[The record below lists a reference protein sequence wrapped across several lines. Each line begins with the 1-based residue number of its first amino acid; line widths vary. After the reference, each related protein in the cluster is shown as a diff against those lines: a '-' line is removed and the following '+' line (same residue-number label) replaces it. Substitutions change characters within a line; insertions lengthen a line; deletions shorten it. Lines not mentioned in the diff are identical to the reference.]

1 MLRTQRWNCRVF
13 CLCRHATHWVQRDFS
28 VPLQRTEPFL
38 RSWGFKL
45 PSSEGFWEKMLCGIE
60 TKQSSALR
68 ISGWGLISY
77 PWKKI
82 FGEGIAPCPGEEANL
97 PTSSHREGREGT
109 EADSITAAPL
119 HCCQLW
125 ACFWQTVNTILSKI
139 HVMIFLRL
147 LPLWPRHICAS

>member
-1 MLRTQRWNCRVF
+1 MLKTQRLNCHVF
-13 CLCRHATHWVQRDFS
+13 CLYRHVAHWVQRGFS

-38 RSWGFKL
+38 RSWGLNFL
-45 PSSEGFWEKMLCGIE
+45 PRRAFWERMSCGID
-60 TKQSSALR
+60 TKQSSAWR

-77 PWKKI
+77 PWKKNS
-82 FGEGIAPCPGEEANL
+82 GEGVALCPAEEANF
-97 PTSSHREGREGT
+97 PTSPHREGRGGT

-125 ACFWQTVNTILSKI
+125 ACFWQTVNTILNKI

-147 LPLWPRHICAS
+147 LSLWPRHICAS